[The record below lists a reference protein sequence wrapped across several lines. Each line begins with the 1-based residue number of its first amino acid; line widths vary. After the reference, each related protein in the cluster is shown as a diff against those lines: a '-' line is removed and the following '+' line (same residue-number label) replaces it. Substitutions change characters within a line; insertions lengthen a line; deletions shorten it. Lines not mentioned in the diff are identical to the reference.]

1 MPLLS
6 RRRLPLAVL
15 ASTVMLAGLVA
26 AGAARAATPPGVA
39 LAAAGQTA
47 TASSQYPFYEPAKA
61 IDGVTADNNLW
72 QSLAGEPAPWWQ
84 VRLAES
90 AEVTGLGI
98 SFAGY
103 LGNQYSV
110 PREIRVSVSGGGGGQ
125 VEARTIKAADMP
137 ATGDPYSPQ
146 MRYYT
151 LPEPVEGDVVRLDF
165 PEDGAAAAANVAL
178 GEVDVLTP
186 SNEPNLALGRPASAS
201 SSQIHNDPG
210 QLTNGSVGQYPDMW
224 QTQVT
229 PSPQPDTVPTW
240 WQVDLGAVGSI
251 SAVGL
256 AYGGYQDVFYGV
268 PATTVVQ
275 VKDALCD
282 PFVDVARITADE
294 SPEHDDPF
302 APRTVRYALPAGTS
316 GRYVRLLFPDGNK
329 LPHPAGLPANG
340 AALSEV
346 AVYGTPGNPVETPAE
361 TATLRSGFGEVVV
374 DLTHPMLTSLK
385 LHDFDGDPS
394 GRSLLSDVAEPRRGG
409 RTYLTTGDGRRFD
422 SSASCGHDA
431 EASDDAVVIRDI
443 APGDPSGGAGPVVED
458 WELRTSPD
466 SRSLTWTITQRWQE
480 DAVVSLSGT
489 PALFTGPFG
498 FFGSQ
503 PAATDTSRVTSTFW
517 YDPAFVEADGP
528 EACPGY
534 YHAWFG
540 EGTSTRDVCQIITE
554 PSTWATF
561 KLWTNTHEGSDLR
574 LRVDGSGRLYRR
586 GHSIAA
592 FGELGSVV
600 APALRF
606 ERRAGDVDV
615 TTLTLTPVDQRD
627 SGYQLDVTIP
637 DEEMEAS
644 LKQQYGSAFNGGTV
658 TDQKRFNFGN
668 TSEGVNYTGSAWMQG
683 HALAAGVAA
692 GAPLSEHPFPLD
704 RAFRGHL
711 EQILATVDDE
721 GLSHFG
727 FYAAGNRAAATD
739 QNLQVVLGVRDYVV
753 QAADVEFAR
762 QSLPALRRILRFHLD
777 RIQPNGLYRAPVAA
791 PAWYYDAVKFSGYN
805 TYYQAFLYQA
815 LRDAAELETAV
826 GEPAN
831 AAAYRSAA
839 EALAQAINDVLWM
852 PDAPGGPRYMDWLDD
867 EGNPATYFID
877 IVQYPLI
884 AFGIAPPERA
894 RQILA
899 TADARMAE
907 LAQTHGYTRQASL
920 ASLWPQPPSVNV
932 FGFPFG
938 TYMNG
943 GSLMAQTYW
952 EVVARARMGDVDGT
966 WGAARLLKRHAERFG
981 DHSWVGDN
989 AADIQGRMRN
999 GDLEPY
1005 LADMMVAPASLVNG
1019 LLGIRPSWDALI
1031 VEPHLPAGWDEASAR
1046 IRYKG
1051 RVHEVAI
1058 RDGVAT
1064 VSPDASFDL
1073 SPQVSRSGRVVT
1085 FTSTSVDPDGEIA
1098 RFAWD
1103 LDGDGAFDDAEG
1115 PAVEHLSGRPGV
1127 YAIGLQVTDDQG
1139 VVDVATR
1146 ELRVEAGE
1154 SGTVPCRGAEPCPG
1168 TGGAG

>member
-1 MPLLS
+1 MPLPS
-6 RRRLPLAVL
+6 RLPLVALACTVL
-15 ASTVMLAGLVA
+15 LAGLIATDVA
-26 AGAARAATPPGVA
+26 RSASPGGVPLAR
-39 LAAAGQTA
+39 AGQTA
-47 TASSQYPFYEPAKA
+47 TASSHYPSYEPEKA
-61 IDGVTADNNLW
+61 IDGVSAENNLW
-72 QSLAGEPAPWWQ
+72 QSVAGEPAPWWQ
-84 VRLAES
+84 VQLAEPT
-90 AEVTGLGI
+90 EVTGLGI

-103 LGNQYSV
+103 QGQQYSV
-110 PREIRVSVSGGGGGQ
+110 PREIRVSVSAGTGDP
-125 VEARTIKAADMP
+125 VEALTITADEMP
-137 ATGDPYSPQ
+137 ATGDPYSAK

-151 LPEPVEGDVVRLDF
+151 LPEPVEGDVVRLAF
-165 PEDGAAAAANVAL
+165 PEDGATSTAHVAL

-186 SNEPNLALGRPASAS
+186 ANEPNLALGRPASAS
-201 SSQIHNDPG
+201 SAQVNSDPA
-210 QLTNGSVGQYPDMW
+210 QATNGSAGQYPDMW

-229 PSPQPDTVPTW
+229 PTPQPDTVPTW

-251 SAVGL
+251 SAVGI
-256 AYGGYQDVFYGV
+256 AYAGYQNVFYGV
-268 PATTVVQ
+268 PETTVVQ

-282 PFVDVARITADE
+282 DFVSVARITSDD
-294 SPEHDDPF
+294 SPGHDDPF
-302 APRTVRYALPAGTS
+302 EPRTVRYALPAGTS

-329 LPHPAGLPANG
+329 QPHPAGLPANG

-346 AVYGTPGNPVETPAE
+346 AVYGTPGDPVEAPTE

-385 LHDFDGDPS
+385 LHDFDGKPS
-394 GRSLLSDVAEPRRGG
+394 GRSLLSDLAEPRRGG
-409 RTYLTTGDGRRFD
+409 RSYLTTADGRTFD
-422 SSASCGHDA
+422 STASCGHQA
-431 EASDDAVVIRDI
+431 QASDDAVIIRDI
-443 APGDPSGGAGPVVED
+443 VPGDASGAAGPVVED
-458 WELRTSPD
+458 WELRTSSD
-466 SRSLTWTITQRWQE
+466 RSLKWTITQRWQE
-480 DAVVSLSGT
+480 DTVVNLSGT

-498 FFGSQ
+498 YFGSQ
-503 PAATDTSRVTSTFW
+503 PAATNTSRVTSTFW
-517 YDPAFVEADGP
+517 YDPAFVQPDGP

-534 YHAWFG
+534 YAPWFG
-540 EGTSTRDVCQIITE
+540 EETSTRNVCQIITK
-554 PSTWATF
+554 PSTWAIY

-574 LRVDGSGRLYRR
+574 LQVEGSGHLYRR

-592 FGELGSVV
+592 FGELGSV
-600 APALRF
+600 ASPTLRF
-606 ERRAGDVDV
+606 ERQAGDVDV
-615 TTLTLTPVDQRD
+615 TTLTLTPTDQRD
-627 SGYQLDVTIP
+627 SGYQLDVSIP
-637 DEEMEAS
+637 DKEMEAS
-644 LKQQYGSAFNGGTV
+644 LKEQYGAAFNGGTV

-668 TSEGVNYTGSAWMQG
+668 NSEGVNYTGSAWMQG

-692 GAPLSEHPFPLD
+692 AAPLSERPYPLD

-711 EQILATVDDE
+711 EQILATVDED

-753 QAADVEFAR
+753 HAGDVEFAR
-762 QSLPALRRILRFHLD
+762 ESLPALRRILRFHLD

-805 TYYQAFLYQA
+805 TYYQAFLYEA
-815 LRDAAELETAV
+815 LRDVAEMETAV
-826 GEPAN
+826 GEPGN
-831 AAAYRSAA
+831 AATYRSAA
-839 EALAQAINDVLWM
+839 EQLAQAINDVLWM

-867 EGNPATYFID
+867 EGNAATYFID

-894 RQILA
+894 RDILA

-907 LAQTHGYTRQASL
+907 LTDTHGYTRQASL

-952 EVVARARMGDVDGT
+952 EVVARAKMGDVDGT

-1019 LLGIRPSWDALI
+1019 LLGIRLTWDGLT

-1051 RVHEVAI
+1051 RVHDVAI
-1058 RDGVAT
+1058 RGGVAT

-1073 SPQVSRSGRVVT
+1073 SPAVSRSGRVVT
-1085 FTSTSVDPDGEIA
+1085 FTSTSVDPDGNIA

-1115 PAVEHLSGRPGV
+1115 ATVKRRYGRPGV

-1139 VVDVATR
+1139 VVDTVTK
-1146 ELRVEAGE
+1146 ELRVDAGT
-1154 SGTVPCRGAEPCPG
+1154 SGTVPCRDAEPCGGPG
-1168 TGGAG
+1168 AAG